1 MACVRGFDFAKGRQG
16 LTVRAA
22 LRVRAFF
29 ESSMIIALFA
39 LAVLMIVGGVASVVQ
54 GFPFVRLESG
64 MAMTVAGATTASAGA
79 VVLGLA
85 TVASHL
91 RGLGR
96 RLGEVRAAMPPV
108 ESLAARPPEPEVSEP
123 AFAMPALGERPMRQR
138 PSLGGPESREFG
150 MGGMA
155 MGGLGLGA
163 AGLGA
168 QALAAA
174 EPDQAKFGA
183 GPHGR
188 GPEPTFVLPP
198 DIDLPAPPP
207 PETVEP
213 LLPDLLPP
221 LDAQA
226 PSAEV
231 RPLAPEPTFAE
242 TSSAEISPAEPR
254 SDEPESVAAQA
265 APPEDRR
272 AMALFDT
279 GTDAPGE
286 PVRLYPTLDTMAD
299 ITPEPARAPETP
311 AVEDKPE
318 IVGTYASGGNT
329 YVMYANGSIEAE
341 TPRGRFSFDS
351 LDELKAFVE
360 AGGETDARG
369 AA

>member
-1 MACVRGFDFAKGRQG
+1 MACVRSFDFAKGPQG

-39 LAVLMIVGGVASVVQ
+39 LAVLMIVGGIASVVQ

-96 RLGEVRAAMPPV
+96 RLDEMRSATPAV
-108 ESLAARPPEPEVSEP
+108 EIPSMGQSEHEVSKSDVPEP
-123 AFAMPALGERPMRQR
+123 AFAMPAAMPALGDGPLRRR
-138 PSLGGPESREFG
+138 PSLGGPEGRDFG
-150 MGGMA
+150 MGGM
-155 MGGLGLGA
+155 GLAAGLGA
-163 AGLGA
+163 AGLDGA
-168 QALAAA
+168 QS
-174 EPDQAKFGA
+174 GA

-188 GPEPTFVLPP
+188 GTEPTFVLPP
-198 DIDLPAPPP
+198 DPDLSAPPP
-207 PETVEP
+207 PEPLEP

-221 LDAQA
+221 EDAQTQIAEA
-226 PSAEV
+226 P
-231 RPLAPEPTFAE
+231 PEPAE
-242 TSSAEISPAEPR
+242 SHPIEAHPAEP
-254 SDEPESVAAQA
+254 EPVAAQTV
-265 APPEDRR
+265 PPEDHRTL
-272 AMALFDT
+272 ALFDT
-279 GTDAPGE
+279 GTDAAVE
-286 PVRLYPTLDTMAD
+286 PVRPYSGLDTMAD
-299 ITPEPARAPETP
+299 VTPEPVAEPVP
-311 AVEDKPE
+311 ATVEDKPDV
-318 IVGTYASGGNT
+318 VGTYASGGNT

-341 TPRGRFSFDS
+341 TPRGRFNFDS
-351 LDELKAFVE
+351 LEELKAFVE